1 MALPLKPMA
10 MFALVREFQSI
21 SAEQATVAVSGS
33 GTGELAA
40 VLRRELARGEG
51 ADPAAVV
58 ASWQGATALLRVQA
72 GPLDAAGEEELR
84 AANAAKVPIVA
95 IIVEGGPEAAPG
107 EQRLPYVLATD
118 HVRIGPGEGFPLD
131 AIAAALGRRVGERS
145 SGLAARLPV
154 LRPGICQ
161 ALVKNASKRNAM
173 LGSVIPVPGAD
184 LPVLDTTRLP
194 ELLGVAASGLGLRG
208 AARLLAGSVGP
219 GWLVKG
225 AVAYGGTRAIGEA
238 AIRWFERKAGTTAL
252 DDPGATA

>member
-107 EQRLPYVLATD
+107 STRSPRRSAGAWGRGRAVWPPACPYC
-118 HVRIGPGEGFPLD
+118 GP
-131 AIAAALGRRVGERS
+131 ASARRS
-145 SGLAARLPV
+145 
-154 LRPGICQ
+154 
-161 ALVKNASKRNAM
+161 
-173 LGSVIPVPGAD
+173 
-184 LPVLDTTRLP
+184 
-194 ELLGVAASGLGLRG
+194 
-208 AARLLAGSVGP
+208 
-219 GWLVKG
+219 
-225 AVAYGGTRAIGEA
+225 
-238 AIRWFERKAGTTAL
+238 
-252 DDPGATA
+252 